1 LKLTKAVIHTLV
13 IFVVLSLVIQPISST
28 NAQVSDERKKAEDT
42 SKKIQAELDKAKST
56 LKITKNAWK
65 IAKNVTD
72 DAKDAFNQNKS
83 DKNLDAIKQAKI
95 AENVAYQ
102 IYQKALKDV
111 QNFTIKLENS
121 KSVDKATKDVKNDSA
136 SAENENRIK
145 SKEITK
151 KIQEDLDKEKVK
163 LANAKQAWIDAKDA
177 KDDAIDAFKQNP
189 TESNLFDLN
198 QAKQA
203 EAKAYQNYKNVLVKV
218 QAFKPD
224 ITPDVI
230 EKAEKSTDDSTV
242 DSKSDERKKAEDETI
257 KITNKIQIQLNMA
270 ESTLKNSIQT
280 WNSTKVTKDFARQI
294 YYQNPTVE
302 NLETLNQAK
311 QDEAFALFFYHKA
324 LNDVKF
330 YKAKLVDFS

>member
-28 NAQVSDERKKAEDT
+28 NAQITDERKKAEDT

-65 IAKNVTD
+65 IAKNTTD
-72 DAKDAFNQNKS
+72 DAKDAFSQNKS
-83 DKNLDAIKQAKI
+83 DENLAAIKQAKI
-95 AENVAYQ
+95 AENAAYQ
-102 IYQKALKDV
+102 IYQKTLKDV
-111 QNFTIKLENS
+111 LNFTIKLENS
-121 KSVDKATKDVKNDSA
+121 KSTDKATKNDAFPSTP
-136 SAENENRIK
+136 NENRIK
-145 SKEITK
+145 SKETTK

-163 LANAKQAWIDAKDA
+163 LANAKQAWIDAKIVTDNA
-177 KDDAIDAFKQNP
+177 EDTFKQNP
-189 TESNLFDLN
+189 TESNLFALN

-203 EAKAYQNYKNVLVKV
+203 EAKAYQNYKDVLVKV

-230 EKAEKSTDDSTV
+230 EKAEKSIEQSEG
-242 DSKSDERKKAEDETI
+242 DSKSVERKKAEDKTI
-257 KITNKIQIQLNMA
+257 KITQQIQVQLNTA
-270 ESTLKNSIQT
+270 QSTLQSATLTLDNSKI
-280 WNSTKVTKDFARQI
+280 NKEVARQNFI
-294 YYQNPTVE
+294 QNPTE
-302 NLETLNQAK
+302 DNLSELNQAK

>member
-1 LKLTKAVIHTLV
+1 MKLTKAVIHTLV

-65 IAKNVTD
+65 VAKNATD

-83 DKNLDAIKQAKI
+83 DKNLDDIKQAKI
-95 AENVAYQ
+95 AENTAYQ

-111 QNFTIKLENS
+111 QNFTIKLEKS
-121 KSVDKATKDVKNDSA
+121 KSVDKATKDDSA

-177 KDDAIDAFKQNP
+177 KDDAKDTFKQNP
-189 TESNLFDLN
+189 TESNLFALN

-242 DSKSDERKKAEDETI
+242 DSKSDERKKAENETI
-257 KITNKIQIQLNMA
+257 KITNKIQIQLDTA
-270 ESTLKNSIQT
+270 KSTLQSAALTLDNSKI
-280 WNSTKVTKDFARQI
+280 NKEIARQNFI
-294 YYQNPTVE
+294 QNPTE
-302 NLETLNQAK
+302 DNLSELNQAK

>member
-72 DAKDAFNQNKS
+72 DAKDAFSQNKS
-83 DKNLDAIKQAKI
+83 AKNLDAIKQAKI
-95 AENVAYQ
+95 SENTAYQ

-111 QNFTIKLENS
+111 LNFTIKLENS
-121 KSVDKATKDVKNDSA
+121 KSTDKATKNDAFPSA
-136 SAENENRIK
+136 PNENRIK

-151 KIQEDLDKEKVK
+151 KIQADLDIEKVK
-163 LANAKQAWIDAKDA
+163 LANAKQAWIDAKIVTDNA
-177 KDDAIDAFKQNP
+177 EDTFKQIP
-189 TESNLFDLN
+189 TESNLFALN

>member
-1 LKLTKAVIHTLV
+1 MKLTKAIIHTLV

-28 NAQVSDERKKAEDT
+28 NAQVTDERKKAEDT

-65 IAKNVTD
+65 VAKNATD

-95 AENVAYQ
+95 AENAAYQ

-121 KSVDKATKDVKNDSA
+121 KSIDRATKDDSA

-177 KDDAIDAFKQNP
+177 TNDAKDAFKQNP
-189 TESNLFDLN
+189 TESNLFALN
-198 QAKQA
+198 QAKLA
-203 EAKAYQNYKNVLVKV
+203 EAKAYQNYKDVLVKV

-230 EKAEKSTDDSTV
+230 EKAEKSTEQSKA
-242 DSKSDERKKAEDETI
+242 DSKSEERKKAENETI
-257 KITNKIQIQLNMA
+257 KITQKIQAQLDTA
-270 ESTLKNSIQT
+270 KSTLQSAALTLDNSKI
-280 WNSTKVTKDFARQI
+280 NKEVARQNFI
-294 YYQNPTVE
+294 QNPTE
-302 NLETLNQAK
+302 DNLSDLNQAK